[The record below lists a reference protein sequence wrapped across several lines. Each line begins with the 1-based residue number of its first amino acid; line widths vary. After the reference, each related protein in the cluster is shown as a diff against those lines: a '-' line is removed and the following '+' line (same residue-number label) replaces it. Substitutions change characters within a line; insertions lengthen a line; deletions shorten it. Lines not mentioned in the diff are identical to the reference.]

1 LVDHLMTEP
10 LPDAAKRIVFQPPEL
25 LPPPAVRG
33 REAPVLPPPGPN
45 GTSEAR
51 KLGTLLD
58 VSQALSGHLNLQAGL
73 SGMLAILERRCGAI
87 RATVALLDDRSGE
100 LHVRAALGLTR
111 DSRSIRYGLGE
122 GITGQ
127 VAASG
132 EVQVVPEIS
141 GDDRFL
147 HRAASRRERGHQE
160 FSFVCVPILLHRR
173 PVGTLSIELK
183 YRPERDYDRLLKFL
197 RVVASMIS
205 QAVRIHRLLEA
216 ERQKLVSENAQ
227 LRQELLQRHDF
238 SNLVGASGPM
248 RQLYE
253 EVGRVAGTNTTVLLR
268 GESGTGKELIAQAI
282 HYHSPRAKK
291 PLVKVN
297 CAALPETLVESEL
310 FGHERGAFTGA
321 QALKK
326 GRFELAHGGTIF
338 LDEIGELSP
347 AIQVKLLRVL
357 QEREFERLGGSGAI
371 RTDVRVI
378 AATNRNLEKALED
391 GGFREDL
398 YYRLNVFPIFIP
410 PLRERKSDVLPLA
423 DHFVEKYAREHG
435 KTIKRIS
442 TPAIDL
448 LAAYHWPG
456 NVRELENT
464 MERAVLMADG
474 EVIHGH
480 HLPPTLQTA
489 EATGTVVSASLGGA
503 VEAFERGLIE
513 DALKTSRGNRSKAAR
528 LLRTTERVIGYK
540 VRKYGIDPRRLRD

>member
-1 LVDHLMTEP
+1 MEQPMT
-10 LPDAAKRIVFQPPEL
+10 EL
-25 LPPPAVRG
+25 LPDSTRRIVVQPAELVAA
-33 REAPVLPPPGPN
+33 EARLADVSIAGSN
-45 GTSEAR
+45 GHRDTSEAR

-58 VSQALSGHLNLQAGL
+58 ASQALSGHLNLQAGL
-73 SGMLAILERRCGAI
+73 SGLLVILGRRCGAV
-87 RATVALLDDRSGE
+87 RGTVALLDERTGD
-100 LHVRAALGLTR
+100 LQVRAGLGLTR
-111 DSRSIRYGLGE
+111 DGQSIRYHLGE
-122 GITGQ
+122 GITGE

-132 EVQVVPEIS
+132 EAKIVPEIS
-141 GDDRFL
+141 QDPRFL
-147 HRAASRRERGHQE
+147 HRAASRRERRGAE

-173 PVGTLSIELK
+173 PVGTLSIELPH
-183 YRPERDYDRLLKFL
+183 RQERDFERLLKFL
-197 RVVASMIS
+197 RVVATMIS

-216 ERQKLVSENAQ
+216 ERQKLVTENAQ
-227 LRQELLQRHDF
+227 LRQELLQRYDF
-238 SNLVGASGPM
+238 SNMVGASVPM

-253 EVGRVAGTNTTVLLR
+253 EMARVAGTSTTVLIR

-291 PLVKVN
+291 PLIKVN

-310 FGHERGAFTGA
+310 FGHEKGAFTGA
-321 QALKK
+321 QARKK

-347 AIQVKLLRVL
+347 AIQVKILRVL
-357 QEREFERLGGSGAI
+357 QEREFERVGGSEPV

-378 AATNRNLEKALED
+378 AATNRDLERALAD

-423 DHFVEKYAREHG
+423 DHFAEKYAQEQG

-442 TPAIDL
+442 TSAIDL
-448 LAAYHWPG
+448 LAGYHWPG

-474 EVIHGH
+474 EVIHSH

-503 VEAFERGLIE
+503 VMAFERRLIE
-513 DALKTSRGNRSKAAR
+513 DALKTTGGNCAQAAR
-528 LLRTTERVIGYK
+528 LLSTTERVISYK
-540 VRKYGIDPRRLRD
+540 ARKYGIDPRRLRG

>member
-1 LVDHLMTEP
+1 MEHLMTEIVP
-10 LPDAAKRIVFQPPEL
+10 GSTRRIVVQPARL
-25 LPPPAVRG
+25 LASSG
-33 REAPVLPPPGPN
+33 GSADEASGSSN
-45 GTSEAR
+45 GHRDTSEAR

-58 VSQALSGHLNLQAGL
+58 VSQALAGQLNLQAGL
-73 SGMLAILERRCGAI
+73 AGVLVILGRRCGAV
-87 RATVALLDDRSGE
+87 RGAVTLLDERTGE
-100 LHVRAALGLTR
+100 LRVRAGPGLARDGQSTR
-111 DSRSIRYGLGE
+111 YHLGE
-122 GITGQ
+122 EVTGQ

-132 EVQVVPEIS
+132 ESVVVAEIS
-141 GDDRFL
+141 QDPRFL
-147 HRAASRRERGHQE
+147 QRAATHRERHDGA
-160 FSFVCVPILLHRR
+160 FSFVCVPVLLHRR
-173 PVGTLSIELK
+173 TVGTLSIEIPH
-183 YRPERDYDRLLKFL
+183 RPERDFERLLKFL

-227 LRQELLQRHDF
+227 LRQELLQRYDF
-238 SNLVGASGPM
+238 SDMVGASGPM

-253 EVGRVAGTNTTVLLR
+253 EMARVAGTTTTVLIR

-321 QALKK
+321 QARKK

-347 AIQVKLLRVL
+347 SIQVKLLRVL
-357 QEREFERLGGSGAI
+357 QEREFERVGGTEPV

-378 AATNRNLEKALED
+378 AATNRDLEKALAN
-391 GGFREDL
+391 GGFRDDL

-423 DHFVEKYAREHG
+423 DHFAEKYAREHG

-442 TPAIDL
+442 TSAIDM
-448 LAAYHWPG
+448 LASYHWPG

-474 EVIHGH
+474 EVIHAH

-489 EATGTVVSASLGGA
+489 QATGTVVSASLGAA
-503 VEAFERGLIE
+503 VEVFERGLIE
-513 DALKTSRGNRSKAAR
+513 DALKTSGGNRAKAAR
-528 LLRTTERVIGYK
+528 LLSTTERVISYK
-540 VRKYGIDPRRLRD
+540 ARKYGIDPRHLRE